1 MMDLGLF
8 FHLAVIVIA
17 TLALVL
23 AVALFLAHQKIAH
36 FFAVLLT
43 EDEANV
49 VWCWARVAGFVG
61 LVAYIVFCAIDLVWN
76 HNAFNP
82 LTFGGGLAGV
92 IGAGAGAIRL
102 KGNL

>member
-1 MMDLGLF
+1 MTYSAGEVSVLIG
-8 FHLAVIVIA
+8 VTIVV
-17 TLALVL
+17 LALIAAVL
-23 AVALFLAHQKIAH
+23 ERRAISHFLH
-36 FFAVLLT
+36 VLLT
-43 EDEANV
+43 EDDANL
-49 VWCWARVAGFVG
+49 VWCWARVAGFIG
-61 LVAYIVFCAIDLVWN
+61 LIAYIVFCAIDLVWN

>member
-1 MMDLGLF
+1 MTFPLDDL
-8 FHLAVIVIA
+8 LAA
-17 TLALVL
+17 FVL
-23 AVALFLAHQKIAH
+23 GFLAMILFAALLSRKTISH
-36 FFAVLLT
+36 FLHVLLT
-43 EDEANV
+43 EDEANI

-61 LVAYIVFCAIDLVWN
+61 LVSYIVFCAIDLVWN